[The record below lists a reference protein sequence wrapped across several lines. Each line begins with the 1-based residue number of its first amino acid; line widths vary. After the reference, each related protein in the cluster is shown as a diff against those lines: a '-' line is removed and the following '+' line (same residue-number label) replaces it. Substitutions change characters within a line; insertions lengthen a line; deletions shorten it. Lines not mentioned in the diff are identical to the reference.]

1 MAGHKRK
8 RLRPS
13 PAFPV
18 LARGVSVYTLWNH
31 TPDIP
36 DTFYRPPLDS
46 VRNEEK
52 IGSWYTIQLIWK
64 PPGPDG
70 DDETPWIDASE
81 PSQAF
86 PVLID
91 YLDKLAAIQPA
102 DHTGANGQARPL
114 FYLLHV
120 RELNVLVPHFYRLRY
135 RRSKEMQQKEVLTT
149 RRGFVTELQGQYD
162 LLNDAMQ
169 YTSLA
174 DAFDH
179 YDRDQHGR
187 GSRGW
192 IVISPSRALL
202 VGVSDKAVRIFIS
215 LIQRRDLDVQGHGI
229 YLDRYDDVLGRL
241 SNWNSIQEIRETMD
255 QLEDMVSNGN
265 KAISGQVLLALIL
278 ALMGVVFAIYSVLQ
292 PDNWQRQSGISL
304 GILFIAALFSWFYA
318 RFGARLW
325 FILGVLAIVAT
336 ALFDTAV
343 FWLGP
348 LMRLLSFL
356 HI

>member
-1 MAGHKRK
+1 MSRHGWK
-8 RLRPS
+8 RLFRPS

-18 LARGVSVYTLWNH
+18 LARGVSIYTLWNH
-31 TPDIP
+31 APVIP
-36 DTFYRPPLDS
+36 DTFNLPPLES
-46 VRNEEK
+46 LRNVDK
-52 IGSWYTIQLIWK
+52 IGSWYAMQLIWK
-64 PPGPDG
+64 PPAGTN
-70 DDETPWIDASE
+70 EAPWIDASE
-81 PSQAF
+81 VAQAF

-102 DHTGANGQARPL
+102 SHPGPNRQARPV
-114 FYLLHV
+114 FFLLHV
-120 RELNVLVPHFYRLRY
+120 RELNVVVPRFYRLRY
-135 RRSKEMQQKEVLTT
+135 RRSKKTLQEEILTT
-149 RRGFVTELQGQYD
+149 RRAFVEELQGQYD
-162 LLNDAMQ
+162 LLDDAMQ
-169 YTSLA
+169 DTSLA
-174 DAFDH
+174 NAFDH

-187 GSRGW
+187 GW
-192 IVISPSRALL
+192 IIISLSRALL
-202 VGVSDKAVRIFIS
+202 VGVNDRAIKI
-215 LIQRRDLDVQGHGI
+215 LIGLVQRRDVDPAGQGI

-241 SNWNSIQEIRETMD
+241 SIWNSTQEIGETMD
-255 QLEDMVSNGN
+255 QLESMVINGN

-336 ALFDTAV
+336 ALFDTAT
-343 FWLGP
+343 FWIGP

-356 HI
+356 HL